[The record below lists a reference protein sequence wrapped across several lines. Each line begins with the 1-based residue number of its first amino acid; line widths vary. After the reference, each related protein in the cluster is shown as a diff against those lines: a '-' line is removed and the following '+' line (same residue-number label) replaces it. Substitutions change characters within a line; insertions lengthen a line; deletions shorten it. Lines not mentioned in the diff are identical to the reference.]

1 MSSTLFLCTPVLE
14 SHGNILAKQLDLKR
28 LTFKYSYLMNK
39 KQLYVSPTCDAV
51 TLALENCV
59 LTTVSGF
66 RDEDDNEDFGA

>member
-1 MSSTLFLCTPVLE
+1 
-14 SHGNILAKQLDLKR
+14 
-28 LTFKYSYLMNK
+28 MNK